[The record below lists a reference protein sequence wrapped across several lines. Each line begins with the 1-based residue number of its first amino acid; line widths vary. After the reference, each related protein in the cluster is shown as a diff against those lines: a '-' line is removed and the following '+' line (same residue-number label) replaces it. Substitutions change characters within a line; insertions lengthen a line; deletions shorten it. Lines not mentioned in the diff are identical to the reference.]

1 MEIAKRK
8 RLIRAGLGKERL
20 DFVIKNVQVVNVYS
34 GKIEPGAIGILD
46 ARIVTPYAF
55 DYASKN
61 TLDGEGMFA
70 MPGFI
75 DTHVHIDS
83 TLLTPEHLAALIV
96 PHGTTSMFVDPMEI
110 SNVAG
115 IDGLRALIASRE
127 KLPYNLFI
135 EVPSRVPTAPSLE
148 TTGGELGLSEVKQIL
163 HWDETISLGELD
175 PSKVLG
181 LKDEYLA
188 KVEEAQQ
195 LGKICNGHTAGLG
208 DLELTGYTCGGLSDD
223 HECVDY
229 ADAIRRLNLGL
240 SVLIREGS
248 SERNLELII
257 GGVLSEGIDTSHLMF
272 CTDDKHPD
280 DIQHEGHIDYMVNKA
295 IKMGLTPMQAI
306 QMASINAAQH
316 FRVDHL
322 VGSLT
327 PGRYADIILS
337 RSLETI
343 IPDVVFHHGK
353 QVSQSGNIINSDI
366 VLNYPEYLYKTVSI
380 LNGKKAENYS
390 LKAEGSVAQVWVIKL
405 IRDQIIN
412 KRMRA
417 ELQLSN
423 GVIQNDI
430 EKDIIKL
437 AVVERYGKNGGIG
450 ITFVH
455 GFGLKNGAIA
465 SSVSHDHHNIVV
477 AGTNDE
483 DMAVCVKAIEETQGG
498 LAIALDGKL
507 IDCLPLP
514 IGGLM
519 SDRPAAEVIE
529 ALERLNQ
536 SYRSQ
541 GGVLAAPFM
550 SLSFISL
557 PTVPELGLTDKGLV
571 DVTRHEL
578 IPSIIGSRKTGV
590 LSD

>member
-8 RLIRAGLGKERL
+8 GMIKAGLGKERL
-20 DFVIKNVQVVNVYS
+20 DLVIKNVQVVNVYS
-34 GKIEPGAIGILD
+34 GKVESGSIGILD
-46 ARIVTPYAF
+46 DRIVTPYAF
-55 DYASKN
+55 DYEAKN
-61 TLDGEGMFA
+61 TLDGDGMFA

-83 TLLTPEHLAALIV
+83 TLLTPEHLAAIIV
-96 PHGTTSMFVDPMEI
+96 PHGTTSMFIDPMEI

-135 EVPSRVPTAPSLE
+135 EVPSRVPTAPGLE
-148 TTGGELGLSEVKQIL
+148 TTGGELGLDEVKQIL

-188 KVEEAQQ
+188 KVEEAQR
-195 LGKICNGHTAGLG
+195 LGKICNGHTAGLNE
-208 DLELTGYTCGGLSDD
+208 LELTGYTCGGLSDD

-248 SERNLELII
+248 SERNLELIMS
-257 GGVLSEGIDTSHLMF
+257 GVLSEGIDTSNLMF

-280 DIQHEGHIDYMVNKA
+280 DIQHEGHIDYMVNQV
-295 IKMGLTPMQAI
+295 IKMGLSPMRAM
-306 QMASINAAQH
+306 QMATINAARH
-316 FRVDHL
+316 FRVDHV

-343 IPDVVFHHGK
+343 VPEMVFHQGK
-353 QVSQSGNIINSDI
+353 QVSQSGNIVTSDI
-366 VLNYPEYLYKTVSI
+366 ALNYPEYLYRTVSI
-380 LNGKKAENYS
+380 LNGKKADDFA
-390 LKAEGSVAQVWVIKL
+390 LKTEGSLAQVWVIEL

-412 KRMRA
+412 QRMRA
-417 ELQLSN
+417 ELQVVK
-423 GVIQNDI
+423 GAIQADI
-430 EKDIIKL
+430 EKDILKL

-455 GFGLKNGAIA
+455 GFGLKKGAIA

-477 AGTNDE
+477 AGTNDL
-483 DMAVCVKAIEETQGG
+483 DMAVCVRAIEQTQGG
-498 LAIALDGKL
+498 LAIALDGML

-519 SDRPAAEVIE
+519 SDRPAEEVIQ

-536 SYRSQ
+536 NYHSQ

-571 DVTRHEL
+571 DVLRHEL
-578 IPSIIGSRKTGV
+578 IPSIIETR
-590 LSD
+590 